1 MIAGRFVV
9 SGIGDALELTGQEK
23 LDQQQAASNARQYN
37 ADGSAKDN
45 DFRAP
50 RMPQSAFPARLDAAG
65 QFRVNTDQLAAV
77 KNQMGPELA
86 QLQAAWQQLSST
98 GAFGGAIGGWTTSD
112 AFGGNAS
119 NAYEGI
125 TQFMHDLNA
134 AYDMVIG
141 VLGKTAAN
149 YADAETT
156 TASAASK
163 IGADAAP
170 GGAGNG

>member
-1 MIAGRFVV
+1 
-9 SGIGDALELTGQEK
+9 
-23 LDQQQAASNARQYN
+23 
-37 ADGSAKDN
+37 
-45 DFRAP
+45 
-50 RMPQSAFPARLDAAG
+50 
-65 QFRVNTDQLAAV
+65 
-77 KNQMGPELA
+77 MGPELA
-86 QLQAAWQQLSST
+86 RLQAAWQQLSST
-98 GAFGGAIGGWTTSD
+98 GAFGGSIGGWTTSD

-125 TQFMHDLNA
+125 TQFMQALNA

-170 GGAGNG
+170 GSALNG

>member
-1 MIAGRFVV
+1 M
-9 SGIGDALELTGQEK
+9 SGIGDAQELAQQEK
-23 LDQQQAASNARQYN
+23 IDQQQAANNARQYN
-37 ADGSAKDN
+37 ADGSAKAN

-50 RMPQSAFPARLDAAG
+50 KIPQSAFPASLDAAG
-65 QFRVNTDQLAAV
+65 QLRVNTDQLAAV
-77 KNQMGPELA
+77 KNQMGSDLA
-86 QLQAAWQQLSST
+86 RLQAVWQQLSGD
-98 GAFGGAIGGWTTSD
+98 GAFGGAIGGWATSD

-125 TQFMHDLNA
+125 TQFMQALNA

-141 VLGKTAAN
+141 VLGKTAGN

-163 IGADAAP
+163 IGAEAAP
-170 GGAGNG
+170 GSALSG

>member
-1 MIAGRFVV
+1 M
-9 SGIGDALELTGQEK
+9 SGVGDALELAQQEK
-23 LDQQQAASNARQYN
+23 LDQQQAANNAGQYN
-37 ADGSAKDN
+37 ADGSAKAN

-50 RMPQSAFPARLDAAG
+50 KIPQSAFPARLDAGG
-65 QFRVNTDQLAAV
+65 QLRVNTDQLAAV
-77 KNQMGPELA
+77 KNQMGPDLA
-86 QLQAAWQQLSST
+86 RLQAAWQQLSGN

-112 AFGGNAS
+112 ALGGNAT

-125 TQFMHDLNA
+125 TRFMQALNA

-170 GGAGNG
+170 GSAPSG

>member
-1 MIAGRFVV
+1 VV
-9 SGIGDALELTGQEK
+9 SGVGDALELAQQEK
-23 LDQQQAASNARQYN
+23 LDQQQAANNARQYN
-37 ADGSAKDN
+37 ADGSAKAN
-45 DFRAP
+45 DFRTP
-50 RMPQSAFPARLDAAG
+50 RMPQSAFPASLDASG
-65 QFRVNTDQLAAV
+65 QLRVNRDQLAAV

-86 QLQAAWQQLSST
+86 KLQAAWQQLSST
-98 GAFGGAIGGWTTSD
+98 GAFGGSIGGWATSD
-112 AFGGNAS
+112 AFGGNAT

-125 TQFMHDLNA
+125 TQFMQALNA

-149 YADAETT
+149 YADAETS

-170 GGAGNG
+170 GSALNG

>member
-1 MIAGRFVV
+1 VV
-9 SGIGDALELTGQEK
+9 SGIGDAQELAQQEK
-23 LDQQQAASNARQYN
+23 IDQQQAANNARQYN
-37 ADGSAKDN
+37 ADGSAKAN

-50 RMPQSAFPARLDAAG
+50 KIPQSAFPASLDAAG
-65 QFRVNTDQLAAV
+65 QLRVNTDQLAAV
-77 KNQMGPELA
+77 KNQMGSDLA
-86 QLQAAWQQLSST
+86 RLQAVWQQLSGD
-98 GAFGGAIGGWTTSD
+98 GAFGGAIGGWATSD

-125 TQFMHDLNA
+125 TQFMQALNA

-141 VLGKTAAN
+141 VLGKTAGN

-163 IGADAAP
+163 IGAEAAP
-170 GGAGNG
+170 GSALSG

>member
-1 MIAGRFVV
+1 VV
-9 SGIGDALELTGQEK
+9 SGVGDALELAQQEK
-23 LDQQQAASNARQYN
+23 LDQQQAANNAGQYN
-37 ADGSAKDN
+37 ADGSAKAN
-45 DFRAP
+45 DFRTP
-50 RMPQSAFPARLDAAG
+50 KMPQSAFPASLDASG
-65 QFRVNTDQLAAV
+65 QFRVSTDRLVAV

-86 QLQAAWQQLSST
+86 RLQAAWQQLSST
-98 GAFGGAIGGWTTSD
+98 GAFGGAIGGWATSD
-112 AFGGNAS
+112 AFGGNAT

-125 TQFMHDLNA
+125 TQFMQALNA

-141 VLGKTAAN
+141 ALGQTAAN

-170 GGAGNG
+170 GAL

>member
-1 MIAGRFVV
+1 V
-9 SGIGDALELTGQEK
+9 SGVGDALELAQQEK
-23 LDQQQAASNARQYN
+23 LDQQQAANNARQYN
-37 ADGSAKDN
+37 ADGSAKAN
-45 DFRAP
+45 DFRTP
-50 RMPQSAFPARLDAAG
+50 RMPQSALPASLDASG
-65 QFRVNTDQLAAV
+65 QLRVNRDQLAAV

-86 QLQAAWQQLSST
+86 RLQATWQQLSST
-98 GAFGGAIGGWTTSD
+98 GAFGGSIGGWATSD
-112 AFGGNAS
+112 AFGGNAT

-125 TQFMHDLNA
+125 TQFMQALNA

-163 IGADAAP
+163 IGTDAAP
-170 GGAGNG
+170 GSALNG

>member
-1 MIAGRFVV
+1 M
-9 SGIGDALELTGQEK
+9 SGVGDALELAQQEK
-23 LDQQQAASNARQYN
+23 IDQQQAVANNAKQYN
-37 ADGSAKDN
+37 ADGSAKAN

-50 RMPQSAFPARLDAAG
+50 KIPQSAFPARLDAGG
-65 QFRVNTDQLAAV
+65 QLRVNTDQLAAV
-77 KNQMGPELA
+77 KNQMGPDLA
-86 QLQAAWQQLSST
+86 RLQAAWQQLSGN

-125 TQFMHDLNA
+125 TQFMQDLNA

-170 GGAGNG
+170 GSAPSG

>member
-1 MIAGRFVV
+1 M
-9 SGIGDALELTGQEK
+9 SGVGDALELAQQEK
-23 LDQQQAASNARQYN
+23 LDQQQAANNARQYN
-37 ADGSAKDN
+37 ADGSAKAN
-45 DFRAP
+45 DFRTP
-50 RMPQSAFPARLDAAG
+50 KMPQSAFPASLDASG
-65 QFRVNTDQLAAV
+65 QFRVSTDRLVAV
-77 KNQMGPELA
+77 KNQMGPDLA
-86 QLQAAWQQLSST
+86 RLQAAWQQLSGN

-112 AFGGNAS
+112 ALGGNAT

-125 TQFMHDLNA
+125 TQFMQALNA

-141 VLGKTAAN
+141 ALGQTAAN

-170 GGAGNG
+170 GSAPSG

>member
-1 MIAGRFVV
+1 VV
-9 SGIGDALELTGQEK
+9 SGVGDALELAQQEK
-23 LDQQQAASNARQYN
+23 LDQQQAANNARQYN
-37 ADGSAKDN
+37 ADGSAKAN
-45 DFRAP
+45 DFRTP
-50 RMPQSAFPARLDAAG
+50 RMPQSALPASLDASG
-65 QFRVNTDQLAAV
+65 QLRVNRDQLAAV

-86 QLQAAWQQLSST
+86 RLQAAWQQLSST
-98 GAFGGAIGGWTTSD
+98 GAFGGSIGGWATSD
-112 AFGGNAS
+112 AFGGNAT

-125 TQFMHDLNA
+125 TQFMQALNA

-163 IGADAAP
+163 IGTDAAP
-170 GGAGNG
+170 GSAVNG